1 MNSNTETILKHIFID
16 VFPDIS
22 EESFDFDKQQND
34 YENWDSF
41 AHLRLIS
48 EIEEKFN
55 IKLEIDDVVY
65 IRSALGFL
73 KIIKEKSSIT

>member
-1 MNSNTETILKHIFID
+1 
-16 VFPDIS
+16 
-22 EESFDFDKQQND
+22 
-34 YENWDSF
+34 
-41 AHLRLIS
+41 LIS

-73 KIIKEKSSIT
+73 KIIKEKSSIK